1 MGWARMLF
9 LGNVG
14 QQMDIEEQRTR
25 MDTLAQR
32 NAREREVAQRQV
44 GFLQDEVGRLK
55 LLTVALSRTL
65 VAKGVISNEDLNA
78 MIHEVDGLDGQ
89 RDGTLSDPLP
99 TSADP
104 EGLPVRFDPVRRVF
118 Y

>member
-25 MDTLAQR
+25 VDTLAER
-32 NAREREVAQRQV
+32 NARERETLQRQV
-44 GFLQDEVGRLK
+44 ISLRDEVARLK
-55 LLTVALSRTL
+55 LLSVALSRTL
-65 VAKGVISNEDLNA
+65 VAKGVISDRDLNA
-78 MIHEVDGLDGQ
+78 MIEEVDLLDGK
-89 RDGTLSDPLP
+89 RDGRSDGPAAV
-99 TSADP
+99 TVP
-104 EGLPVRFDPVRRVF
+104 EGVKVRFDPVRRVF